1 MSIRWKIFSVYF
13 IILIVSLASTGIY
26 LFNNIYESY
35 LSNERVTN
43 LTQANMIANLVSKFI
58 GVSSYLIEPTIVDY
72 SNQINS
78 RILFTDVN
86 GKVIVDSAG
95 NGGME
100 GKDINSYS
108 DVKSALKGTGST
120 SIHYI
125 TGSGWTMY
133 SAVPVTIKNEI
144 VGSILLSTSIDDVMN
159 FLYSIKMQMIY
170 TFTAIGSIVSIL
182 SLIVA
187 AFITKPLKRLTDA
200 TKVISEGKFDY
211 KVEVRG
217 NDEIGKLADAFN
229 DMSTKL
235 MKIDDERKRFVSDAS
250 HELKTPLAAI
260 KALVEP
266 LISSDNV
273 DISVYKEFL
282 KDINSEVDRMTRL
295 VNELL
300 VLARIDK
307 IHSIENKTENIGE
320 IAYNVVE
327 NLEAIAK
334 QKGVSLIFES
344 DKNIFADVDAD
355 RFYRMIYNVVE
366 NGIKYTPSGGTVKLN
381 LDSDDKNVYI
391 TISDTGIGISQE
403 TLPKVFERFSRGDT
417 ARSQKTGGFGLGL
430 AIVKEIVDLH
440 KGHIDVKSTVGEGT
454 EFYITIPVKN
464 V

>member
-1 MSIRWKIFSVYF
+1 
-13 IILIVSLASTGIY
+13 
-26 LFNNIYESY
+26 
-35 LSNERVTN
+35 
-43 LTQANMIANLVSKFI
+43 
-58 GVSSYLIEPTIVDY
+58 
-72 SNQINS
+72 
-78 RILFTDVN
+78 
-86 GKVIVDSAG
+86 
-95 NGGME
+95 
-100 GKDINSYS
+100 
-108 DVKSALKGTGST
+108 
-120 SIHYI
+120 
-125 TGSGWTMY
+125 MY

-200 TKVISEGKFDY
+200 TKIISEGKFDY
-211 KVEVRG
+211 KVDVKG

-229 DMSTKL
+229 DMGTKL
-235 MKIDDERKRFVSDAS
+235 MKIDEERKRFVSDAS

-300 VLARIDK
+300 VLAKIDK
-307 IHSIENKTENIGE
+307 IRSIENKTENISE
-320 IAYNVVE
+320 IAYNVIE
-327 NLEAIAK
+327 NLEAIAD
-334 QKGVSLIFES
+334 QKGVSLIFENE
-344 DKNIFADVDAD
+344 KNIFADVDAD

-366 NGIKYTPSGGTVKLN
+366 NGIKYTPSGGSVKLT

-454 EFYITIPVKN
+454 VFYITIPVKN
-464 V
+464 I

>member
-1 MSIRWKIFSVYF
+1 
-13 IILIVSLASTGIY
+13 
-26 LFNNIYESY
+26 
-35 LSNERVTN
+35 
-43 LTQANMIANLVSKFI
+43 MIANLVSKFI

-72 SNQINS
+72 ANQINS
-78 RILFTDVN
+78 RILFTDVS

-95 NGGME
+95 NGGIE
-100 GKDINSYS
+100 GKDINNYS
-108 DVKSALKGTGST
+108 DIKSALKGTGST
-120 SIHYI
+120 SITYI

-200 TKVISEGKFDY
+200 TKIISEGKFDY
-211 KVEVRG
+211 KVDVKG

-229 DMSTKL
+229 DMGTKL
-235 MKIDDERKRFVSDAS
+235 MKIDEERKRFVSDAS

-300 VLARIDK
+300 VLAKIDK
-307 IHSIENKTENIGE
+307 IRSIENKTENISE
-320 IAYNVVE
+320 IAYNVIE
-327 NLEAIAK
+327 NLEAIAD
-334 QKGVSLIFES
+334 QKGVSLIFENE
-344 DKNIFADVDAD
+344 KNIFADVDAD

-366 NGIKYTPSGGTVKLN
+366 NGIKYTPSGGSVKLT

-454 EFYITIPVKN
+454 VFYITIPVKN
-464 V
+464 I

>member
-1 MSIRWKIFSVYF
+1 
-13 IILIVSLASTGIY
+13 
-26 LFNNIYESY
+26 
-35 LSNERVTN
+35 
-43 LTQANMIANLVSKFI
+43 
-58 GVSSYLIEPTIVDY
+58 
-72 SNQINS
+72 
-78 RILFTDVN
+78 VN
-86 GKVIVDSAG
+86 
-95 NGGME
+95 
-100 GKDINSYS
+100 
-108 DVKSALKGTGST
+108 
-120 SIHYI
+120 
-125 TGSGWTMY
+125 
-133 SAVPVTIKNEI
+133 
-144 VGSILLSTSIDDVMN
+144 
-159 FLYSIKMQMIY
+159 
-170 TFTAIGSIVSIL
+170 
-182 SLIVA
+182 
-187 AFITKPLKRLTDA
+187 
-200 TKVISEGKFDY
+200 
-211 KVEVRG
+211 G

-307 IHSIENKTENIGE
+307 IRSIENKTENISE

-381 LDSDDKNVYI
+381 LNSDDKNVYI

-440 KGHIDVKSTVGEGT
+440 KGHIDVKSTVGKGT
-454 EFYITIPVKN
+454 EFYITVPIKN

>member
-1 MSIRWKIFSVYF
+1 MSLRWKIFSVYF
-13 IILIVSLASTGIY
+13 VILIVSLASTGIY

-35 LSNERVTN
+35 LNNERVTN
-43 LTQANMIANLVSKFI
+43 LTQANMIANLVSNFI

-72 SNQINS
+72 SKQINS
-78 RILFTDVN
+78 RVLFTDVN
-86 GKVIVDSAG
+86 GKVVVDSAG
-95 NGGME
+95 NGELE

-108 DVKSALKGTGST
+108 DVRAALKGSGST

-125 TGSGWTMY
+125 SGSGWTMY
-133 SAVPVTIKNEI
+133 AAVPVTAKNDI
-144 VGSILLSTSIDDVMN
+144 VGSILLSTSIDDVMG
-159 FLYSIKMQMIY
+159 FLNTIKMQMIY

-187 AFITKPLKRLTDA
+187 DFITKPLKRLTDA

-211 KVEVRG
+211 KVNIKG
-217 NDEIGKLADAFN
+217 SDEIGKLAESFN
-229 DMSTKL
+229 EMGTKL

-266 LISSDNV
+266 LISNENI
-273 DISVYKEFL
+273 DISLYKEFL
-282 KDINSEVDRMTRL
+282 RDINDEVDRMTRL

-300 VLARIDK
+300 VLARMDK
-307 IHSIENKTENIGE
+307 INSIKNKTENISE
-320 IAYNVVE
+320 IAYNVIE

-334 QKGVSLIFES
+334 NKGVSLVFDS
-344 DKNIFADVDAD
+344 DEKIFADVDAD

-366 NGIKYTPSGGTVKLN
+366 NGIKYTPEGGSVTLKL
-381 LDSDDKNVYI
+381 SCDDKNVYI
-391 TISDTGIGISQE
+391 KIADTGIGISQE

-440 KGHIDVKSTVGEGT
+440 KGHIDVKSTVGKGT
-454 EFYITIPVKN
+454 EFDITIPVKN
-464 V
+464 I